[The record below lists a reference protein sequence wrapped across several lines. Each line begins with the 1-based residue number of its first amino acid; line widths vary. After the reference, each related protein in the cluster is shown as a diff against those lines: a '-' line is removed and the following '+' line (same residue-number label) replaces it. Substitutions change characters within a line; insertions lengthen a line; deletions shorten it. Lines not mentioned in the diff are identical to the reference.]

1 MISIIVPTY
10 NASKYLPSLLTRLES
25 QTIKNYELIVVDSSS
40 SDNTID
46 IAQSHQAKVITISQL
61 EFDHGGTRTLAAREV
76 KGAILVYLTQDAL
89 PYNEYAIEDIIKPF
103 ISDGKIG
110 ATFGRQL
117 PYPEAS
123 VFAEH
128 LRLFN
133 YPDTSYT
140 RVLDDKKKYGIKT
153 AFLSNSFAAYRKSV
167 LKEIGYFKSGLPFG
181 EDACAGAKIL
191 LKGYKIA
198 YVAEAIVLH
207 SHNYTIWQDFRRY
220 FDMGIFHR
228 TEKWLLKEFG
238 KAEGEGLK
246 YIKSEIKFLLR
257 KRRFDLLPE
266 FALRIIMK
274 YLGYKLG
281 AGHKRIKPWATKYK
295 FVKGVSLP
303 TSTTATARD
312 GQAKIAFIC
321 DWLTGMRGGERCLE
335 AVCKIYPDA
344 DIFTLVHFPGSV
356 SETIESHKIY
366 TSYIQRLPGD
376 IKNFRRYLP
385 LFPYAIQKFDLAG
398 YDCVLSFSHCVA
410 KGVKVPE
417 GSPHICYCHTPMRY
431 AWHMRSEYLNRFS
444 PIKRGAAE
452 VMLNCLRE
460 WDRKTSFRVT
470 HFIANSKNIQNR
482 IKQAYNRGSVVI
494 YPPVECD
501 RFTISNDDDGYYLVL
516 SALVPYKRIDIA
528 VEAFDATGQKL
539 VIVGNGPEL
548 LYLKSMASANV
559 FFVDN
564 ADDNEV
570 VEYMKKCRALIFPGE
585 EDFGIVP
592 LEAQAC
598 GKAVIAFGKGGALE
612 TVIGLDQTPTTKTNT
627 TGIFFYEQSPKALWE
642 AVLLF
647 EKAREQFDARKCR
660 DNALRFDHSF
670 YKQSMQ
676 NYIQSVIAET
686 ACLSGRI

>member
-1 MISIIVPTY
+1 MITIIVPTY
-10 NASKYLPSLLTRLES
+10 NAAKYLPSLLMRLES
-25 QTIKNYELIVVDSSS
+25 QTVKNYELIVVDSSS

-46 IAQSHQAKVITISQL
+46 IAKSHQAKVITIPQS
-61 EFDHGGTRTLAAREV
+61 EFDHGGTRTFAAREV
-76 KGAILVYLTQDAL
+76 KGDILVYLTQDAL
-89 PYNEYAIEDIIKPF
+89 PYNKYAIENITKPF
-103 ISDGKIG
+103 ANDGRIG

-117 PYPEAS
+117 PYPDAS

-133 YPDTSYT
+133 YPDVSYT
-140 RVLDDKKKYGIKT
+140 RVLGDKKKYGIKT
-153 AFLSNSFAAYRKSV
+153 TFLSNSFAAYRASV
-167 LKEIGYFKSGLPFG
+167 LKEIGYFKSGLVFG
-181 EDACAGAKIL
+181 EDTCAGAKIL

-198 YVAEAIVLH
+198 YVAEAMVLH
-207 SHNYTIWQDFRRY
+207 SHNYSIQQDFRRY
-220 FDMGIFHR
+220 FDMGIFHK
-228 TEKWLLKEFG
+228 TEGWLLKEFG

-274 YLGYKLG
+274 YSGYKLG

-295 FVKGVSLP
+295 FAKEVSLP
-303 TSTTATARD
+303 TGTTARD
-312 GQAKIAFIC
+312 GEAKMAFIC

-335 AVCKIYPDA
+335 AVCKTYPNA
-344 DIFTLVHFPGSV
+344 DIFTLVHSPGSV
-356 SETIESHKIY
+356 SETIESHKIH

-385 LFPYAIQKFDLAG
+385 LFPYAIQKFDLTG

-417 GSPHICYCHTPMRY
+417 GTPHICYCHTPMRY

-470 HFIANSKNIQNR
+470 HFIANSENTQNR
-482 IKQAYNRGSVVI
+482 IKQAYNRDSVVI

-528 VEAFDATGQKL
+528 VEAFGGAAGQKL

-548 LYLKSMASANV
+548 PYLKSMASANI

-564 ADDNEV
+564 ADDDEV
-570 VEYMKKCRALIFPGE
+570 VEHMKKCRALIFPGE

-598 GKAVIAFGKGGALE
+598 GKPVIAFGKGGALE

-627 TGIFFYEQSPKALWE
+627 TGILFYEQSPKALRE

-647 EKAREQFDARKCR
+647 EKTREQFDAQKCR

-676 NYIQSVIAET
+676 NYIQSVITEA
-686 ACLSGRI
+686 ARLAG